1 MSPQTAA
8 SHDDGTRLGE
18 PLTGVFPVVSR
29 PLPGEPGGPRAGA
42 SGSGG
47 PVRRGRPGYDRA
59 TLMAVCVDVFN
70 RHGYDATSM
79 GMLAKH
85 LGISKSAIYHHVDSK
100 EAILEQALDDALG
113 ALEAAF
119 DEVEAGEG
127 GTGERV
133 EAAVRATLQA
143 LADHM
148 PQVTLLLRLR
158 GNSDVE
164 LRAMERRRAVT
175 RRLGA
180 LLEAGQAE
188 GTVRD
193 DITPRN
199 LARLTLGMI
208 NSIVDWFRP
217 DGPHTVEDMV
227 RSVAGVVLTGVRG

>member
-1 MSPQTAA
+1 MSSQTAT
-8 SHDDGTRLGE
+8 HDDGAPLGE
-18 PLTGVFPVVSR
+18 PLTGVHPVVSR
-29 PLPGEPGGPRAGA
+29 PLPAEAGGR
-42 SGSGG
+42 GG
-47 PVRRGRPGYDRA
+47 RVRRGRPGYDRS

-85 LGISKSAIYHHVDSK
+85 LGISKSAIYHHVESK

-119 DEVEAGEG
+119 DQVEAGEG
-127 GTGERV
+127 TTGERV
-133 EAAVRATLQA
+133 EAAARATLQA

-164 LRAMERRRAVT
+164 LRAMERRRAIT

-199 LARLTLGMI
+199 LARLILGMI

-227 RSVAGVVLTGVRG
+227 RSVTGVVLKGVRG

>member
-1 MSPQTAA
+1 MSSQTAT
-8 SHDDGTRLGE
+8 HDDGAPLGE
-18 PLTGVFPVVSR
+18 PLTGVHPVVSR
-29 PLPGEPGGPRAGA
+29 PLPAEAGGR
-42 SGSGG
+42 GG
-47 PVRRGRPGYDRA
+47 RVRRGRPGYDRS

-85 LGISKSAIYHHVDSK
+85 LGISKSAIYHHVESK

-119 DEVEAGEG
+119 DQVEAGEG
-127 GTGERV
+127 TTGERV
-133 EAAVRATLQA
+133 EVAARATLQA

-164 LRAMERRRAVT
+164 LRAMERRRAIT

-227 RSVAGVVLTGVRG
+227 RSVTGVVLKGVRG

>member
-1 MSPQTAA
+1 MSPHTAA
-8 SHDDGTRLGE
+8 SHDDGTALGE
-18 PLTGVFPVVSR
+18 PLTGVLPVVSR
-29 PLPGEPGGPRAGA
+29 PLPGEPGAVGGP
-42 SGSGG
+42 GG

-119 DEVEAGEG
+119 DEVEAGQG
-127 GTGERV
+127 STGERV

-164 LRAMERRRAVT
+164 LRAMERRRSIT

-188 GTVRD
+188 GSVRD

-227 RSVAGVVLTGVRG
+227 HSVTGVVLTGVRG